1 MDWLFAFFVILSAC
15 LGIGAIALLLLQFN
29 AWKTKKVR
37 EKKRALLEARAREI
51 EKIVEL
57 EKQ

>member
-51 EKIVEL
+51 EKIVDL

>member
-15 LGIGAIALLLLQFN
+15 LGVGATALLLLLFN
-29 AWKTKKVR
+29 AWKTKKVG
-37 EKKRALLEARAREI
+37 EKKPTLLEARAREI

>member
-1 MDWLFAFFVILSAC
+1 MDWLLAFFVILSTC
-15 LGIGAIALLLLQFN
+15 LGIGTIALLLLLFN